1 MSCVF
6 NLFVGNDTNHPT
18 NQKLTILDLFRPMS
32 MMSRTFNMFLQW
44 FSVTMVFYGLT
55 FASATLK
62 LAGSVYLNFTL
73 NVLVEFVAFLVAFL
87 FIDKFGRR
95 PFMIGTQLIS
105 GICVLI
111 CGNMA
116 NIQVNCK
123 GLYIVSPCYPKQV
136 DNWFF
141 KTHTI

>member
-1 MSCVF
+1 M
-6 NLFVGNDTNHPT
+6 NHPT
-18 NQKLTILDLFRPMS
+18 TQKLSILDLFRPMP
-32 MMSRTFNMFLQW
+32 MMLRTFNMFLQW

-73 NVLVEFVAFLVAFL
+73 NVLVEFVDPLVAFL

-116 NIQVNCK
+116 NIKVNCK
-123 GLYIVSPCYPKQV
+123 KVLYTSSMFNVILSQKSR
-136 DNWFF
+136 
-141 KTHTI
+141 